1 MANVLPVFR
10 PFVTIFARY
19 QTGFDSPFLCSVL
32 YQRYRSISM
41 RKSFSNRLK
50 GSILL
55 LSCTFIVSAAH
66 AVAPKAIIDD
76 SGMVASRSALAS
88 AVGAQILADGGN
100 AIDAAVG
107 VGFAMAVTYPSAGN
121 IGGGGFMVIHLAD
134 GTVIANDHRERA
146 PSTAS
151 KDMFLDDEGQLVKGL
166 STASHLAVGVP
177 GTVAGLLDVLERYG
191 RLDRKRVMQPAID
204 LAANGFV
211 LDRDLAD
218 QFARRQEAFAQYPAS
233 AAVFSKDSEPYKM
246 GDRFVQTD
254 LANTLQRIQKLGK
267 AGFYQGTTADLL
279 VAEMRRGGGL
289 ISHQD
294 LLDYRSS
301 WREPIR
307 GTYRDHEIVS
317 MPPPSSGGILLVQM
331 LNMLEPYD
339 IASMGY
345 GSAQSIHLMIEAE
358 RRAYAD
364 RAEHLGDS
372 DFYPVPINEL
382 ISKDY
387 ARKRFANF
395 DPKRAS
401 ISADIG
407 AGDIPYES
415 PETTHASVMDKE
427 GNAVAYT
434 TTLNLSYGAKMVV
447 SGAGFLLNNEMDDF
461 SAKENSPN
469 AFGLIGRRANAI
481 EPGKRMLSSMTPTI
495 VRKHGKPVLV
505 TGSPGGSTII
515 TTTLQ
520 VVLNVIDHGMSLSDA
535 VSSPRFHHQ
544 WQPDRVMHE
553 TYAFSP
559 DTKALLQ
566 SMGHKQLIA
575 IPAFYGS
582 GIGDANSVMK
592 NAQGLHGMAD
602 PRNAGAAIGP
612 SQLDQ

>member
-1 MANVLPVFR
+1 MS
-10 PFVTIFARY
+10 TSFA
-19 QTGFDSPFLCSVL
+19 
-32 YQRYRSISM
+32 
-41 RKSFSNRLK
+41 NRLN

-55 LSCTFIVSAAH
+55 ISSLFFGLAH
-66 AVAPKAIIDD
+66 GVAPKALIDD
-76 SGMVASRSALAS
+76 GGMVASRSALATE
-88 AVGAQILADGGN
+88 VGAQILADGGN
-100 AIDAAVG
+100 AIDAAVAT
-107 VGFAMAVTYPSAGN
+107 GFALAVTYPSAGN
-121 IGGGGFMVIHLAD
+121 LGGGGFMVIHLAD

-146 PSTAS
+146 PGAAS
-151 KDMFLDDEGQLVKGL
+151 KDMFLDEEGQLVKGL

-177 GTVAGLLDVLERYG
+177 GTVAGLLDVLARYG

-204 LAANGFV
+204 LAAKGFV
-211 LDRDLAD
+211 LDRDLAA
-218 QFARRQEAFAQYPAS
+218 QFARRQDVFAKYPAS
-233 AAVFSKDSEPYKM
+233 VAVFTNEGARYKM
-246 GDRFVQTD
+246 GELFVQTD
-254 LANTLQRIQKLGK
+254 LDNTLRRIQKHGK
-267 AGFYQGTTADLL
+267 AGFYEGETADLL
-279 VAEMRRGGGL
+279 VAEMQRGGGL

-294 LLDYRSS
+294 LLSYQSS

-307 GTYRDHEIVS
+307 GTYRGHEIVS

-339 IASMGY
+339 IAGMGY

-364 RAEHLGDS
+364 RAEHLGDA
-372 DFYPVPINEL
+372 DFYPVPIKEL
-382 ISKDY
+382 ISKEY
-387 ARKRFANF
+387 ATKRFANF
-395 DPKRAS
+395 DAKRAS

-407 AGDIPYES
+407 AGEIPAES
-415 PETTHASVMDKE
+415 LETTHASVMDKD

-447 SGAGFLLNNEMDDF
+447 AGAGFLLNNEMDDF

-469 AFGLIGRRANAI
+469 AFGLIGRKANAI

-495 VRKHGKPVLV
+495 VRKDGKPLLV

-520 VVLNVIDHGMSLSDA
+520 VVMNVIDHGMSLSDA

-559 DTKALLQ
+559 DTKALLEG
-566 SMGHKQLIA
+566 MGHKQLIA
-575 IPAFYGS
+575 IPAFYGG
-582 GIGDANSVMK
+582 GIGDANSVMHSD
-592 NAQGLHGMAD
+592 QGFQGMAD
-602 PRNAGAAIGP
+602 PRNAGAAMGP
-612 SQLDQ
+612 GQAQRSAQ